1 MAKVLVPRHSGA
13 TRLTHWVNVLAVL
26 FLLMSGLQI
35 FNAHPALYWGAKSH
49 FDHPWLLIGAE
60 QRAGRTVGVTRVAG
74 HEVVTDGV
82 LGHSGKPGARE
93 VRAFP
98 AWATVPSW
106 RDLATGRRWHF
117 FFAWVL
123 VLNGF
128 AYLAVGLVGGHIRR
142 DLWPTLDQLKPAHV
156 WHEIVEHA
164 RLRFPKGEAAK
175 RYNVLQKLAYLG
187 VALVALPLM
196 VATGLT
202 MSPGF
207 DAAAPWLVDL
217 FGGRQSA
224 RSIHFICASLVVLFV
239 VVHLVMVVASG
250 TWNNIRSMITGRY
263 AIELEGDA
271 A

>member
-1 MAKVLVPRHSGA
+1 MAKVLVRRHSGA
-13 TRLTHWVNVLAVL
+13 TRLTHWINALAVV

-49 FDHPWLLIGAE
+49 FDHPWLLIGEE
-60 QRAGRTVGVTRVAG
+60 QRAAGPVGVTQVAG
-74 HEVVTDGV
+74 HDFVTTGV
-82 LGHSGKPGARE
+82 LGYSGEPGARAA
-93 VRAFP
+93 RAFP

-123 VLNGF
+123 ALNGLV
-128 AYLAVGLVGGHIRR
+128 YLLVGLFRGHIRR
-142 DLWPTLDQLKPAHV
+142 DLWPTRDELKARHV
-156 WHEIVEHA
+156 WREIVAHA

-202 MSPGF
+202 MSPGI
-207 DAAAPWLVDL
+207 DAAAPWLVEL

-239 VVHLVMVVASG
+239 LVHLVMVVASG

-263 AIELEGDA
+263 AIDREGEA
-271 A
+271 